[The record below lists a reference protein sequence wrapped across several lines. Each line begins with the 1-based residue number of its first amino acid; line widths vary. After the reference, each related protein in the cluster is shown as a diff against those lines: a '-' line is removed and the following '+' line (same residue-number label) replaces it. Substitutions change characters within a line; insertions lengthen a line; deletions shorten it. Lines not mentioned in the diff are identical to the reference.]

1 MASDGIASSENRK
14 AEDSPLQF
22 LFRGFR
28 FQMPEPSLNLFSVL
42 TLLGA
47 AQALLFAC
55 ALIGIK
61 RGNAAANRLLAAL
74 LLVISVILVWNVLLN
89 TRYLL
94 QYPHLAQLHVP
105 LQFLIAPLC
114 FLYIKS
120 LLSKS
125 TELGRKY
132 LLHFIPAG
140 ICLIYLLPFYFES
153 RAYKFEFLTA
163 AIQSYPREW
172 YVRTLLVLLQGSI
185 YMIPI
190 LSLALRRGRAQDETA
205 AVDKINLFWVRIWTG
220 IFLVIWAASIVRFV
234 FDYSVQTNLVI
245 PLLFSVFIY
254 TAVYVKLRRSSEVA
268 TETIETDSIPVKR
281 YEKSTLTQERAE
293 RSLSR
298 LREVMLAEKPF
309 TDTELTLPKLAER
322 MGISAH
328 HLSQIIN
335 ERLNQNFFDFI
346 NAHRIEE
353 AKRQLLDPKKKHLSI
368 LGIAEEVGFNSKS
381 TFNAAFKKHA
391 GMTPSEWR
399 KSSPPQDSIQE
410 HASALQEQS

>member
-1 MASDGIASSENRK
+1 
-14 AEDSPLQF
+14 
-22 LFRGFR
+22 
-28 FQMPEPSLNLFSVL
+28 MPEPSLNLISVL

-47 AQALLFAC
+47 AQAFLFAC

-61 RGNAAANRLLAAL
+61 RGNAVANRLLAAL
-74 LLVISVILVWNVLLN
+74 LLVISVILVWNILLN

-120 LLSKS
+120 LLAKS
-125 TELGRKY
+125 QKLGRKY
-132 LLHFIPAG
+132 LLHFIPAS
-140 ICLIYLLPFYFES
+140 ICLLYLLPFYFQS
-153 RAYKFEFLTA
+153 SAYKLEFLTA

-172 YVRTLLVLLQGSI
+172 YVRTLLVLLQGSL

-190 LSLALRRGRAQDETA
+190 LSLGLQRRGRAQAEPA
-205 AVDKINLFWVRIWTG
+205 AVDKSNLYWVRIWTG
-220 IFLVIWAASIVRFV
+220 IFLAIWIASIVRFV

-254 TAVYVKLRRSSEVA
+254 TAVYVKLRRSSEVV
-268 TETIETDSIPVKR
+268 TEKIEDRIPVKR

-353 AKRQLLDPKKKHLSI
+353 AKRRLLDPKKKHLSI

-381 TFNAAFKKHA
+381 TFNAAFKKHT

-399 KSSPPQDSIQE
+399 KSS
-410 HASALQEQS
+410 